1 MSWDHAEYQFAVA
14 QRFHKHLLWLNANC
28 NVYFAMKLKE
38 GDDWAYFAGNATH
51 ALETGRL
58 LTSYAT
64 EAEAQT
70 NYLRTTKDANNKM
83 LAVLPSLFEAK
94 YARLYIASGDAVT
107 IHEWICSSYFSANE
121 IISGRIEITD
131 ELDDSPMLTVRK
143 SGAEKLRIG
152 NLKNFS
158 DLAISAD
165 EYGIGIGDSGAYFIY
180 TPERGLLIK
189 GLFVGSTIKT
199 AVSGKRIE
207 IDSTGITLL
216 SESTGSTYGEDYYGE
231 DSPYGGGI
239 VAYINNVDKGPPFY
253 VKEPGNVADFHFS
266 SRSEVPAAGTHEI
279 GDIICVLGEL
289 YRCSVAG
296 TPGTFEPVGGRI
308 ISSPDGAKKIEAA
321 DAGITVTL
329 GSDAEDDVFR
339 RDSNGYLARVAMAA
353 SRIVGKKATG
363 NVVGLTGAEVW
374 AILGKETA
382 LTDYSN
388 TSTIVGFSSFN
399 AKIIK
404 YGVVGNVVVCI
415 FGISGTSNGGGF
427 SFTLPIA
434 AAASSMYTAG
444 VPMIAQDNGIYLT
457 TFARIYMDSGGS
469 TVLCQKLL
477 DGTGWTGSGTKAC
490 YGTITYLKG

>member
-14 QRFHKHLLWLNANC
+14 QRFHKQLLWLNANC

-38 GDDWAYFAGNATH
+38 SDDWTYFAGNASH
-51 ALETGRL
+51 ALETGKL
-58 LTSYAT
+58 LTEYAT

-70 NYLRTTKDANNKM
+70 NYLRTTKDSNNKV
-83 LAVLPSLFEAK
+83 LAVLPALFEAK

-121 IISGRIEITD
+121 IISGRMEITD
-131 ELDDSPMLTVRK
+131 ELDDSPMITVRK

-165 EYGIGIGDSGAYFIY
+165 EYGIGVGDSGAYFIY

-207 IDSTGITLL
+207 IDSTGVTLL

-231 DSPYGGGI
+231 NSPYGGGV

-253 VKEPGNVADFHFS
+253 VKEPGNFADFHFS

-296 TPGTFEPVGGRI
+296 TPGTFEPVGGRK

-321 DAGITVTL
+321 NAGITVTL
-329 GSDAEDDVFR
+329 GSDAKGDMYYKAAT
-339 RDSNGYLARVAMAA
+339 YLARLAA
-353 SRIVGKKATG
+353 GTANHKMFMNAAGTAPEWASGSFSFYIGRAFSSGNGTQSVTGFGFKPSVCVFFSTSTNGGHCGSVGAWKDGSG
-363 NVVGLTGAEVW
+363 NAV
-374 AILGKETA
+374 I
-382 LTDYSN
+382 N
-388 TSTIVGFSSFN
+388 TSGGASLNYYKKGIPIFVVAS
-399 AKIIK
+399 
-404 YGVVGNVVVCI
+404 YGVSEASATV
-415 FGISGTSNGGGF
+415 
-427 SFTLPIA
+427 
-434 AAASSMYTAG
+434 AAAS
-444 VPMIAQDNGIYLT
+444 DGIDLT
-457 TFARIYMDSGGS
+457 
-469 TVLCQKLL
+469 
-477 DGTGWTGSGTKAC
+477 W
-490 YGTITYLKG
+490 TITGTMTDAALVYGLAWR